1 VQAETNPRR
10 AADRRP
16 DLAVAGGFQ
25 DNARHARPEAMNL
38 SEVKMAKEPIV
49 LQLGQCA
56 VRLQLVAD
64 NTRLLQQIHHGALT
78 KEQVG
83 ELIAALQKAQQAM
96 P

>member
-1 VQAETNPRR
+1 
-10 AADRRP
+10 
-16 DLAVAGGFQ
+16 
-25 DNARHARPEAMNL
+25 
-38 SEVKMAKEPIV
+38 MASEPIV

-83 ELIAALQKAQQAM
+83 ELIAALQKVQQAM
-96 P
+96 T